1 MSEYK
6 SPHND
11 GHDPYILVWEYG
23 NDIQKAE
30 FTERWAEYEPDT
42 GCTVWCFRLDD
53 GRVVT
58 FRALEWEQRDDVNH
72 LTTIWFRPYGSTII
86 RKLKDLVNDKSSSEE
101 N

>member
-30 FTERWAEYEPDT
+30 FTERWAEYDEN
-42 GCTVWCFRLDD
+42 GQTVWHFRLED

-72 LTTIWFRPYGSTII
+72 LTTIWFRPYGSTIVQ
-86 RKLKDLVNDKSSSEE
+86 KLKDIVNGKSSSEE
-101 N
+101 NS

>member
-1 MSEYK
+1 MSEYR

-42 GCTVWCFRLDD
+42 GQTVWYFRLED
-53 GRVVT
+53 GRVVK

-72 LTTIWFRPYGSTII
+72 LTTIWFRPYGSTIVQE
-86 RKLKDLVNDKSSSEE
+86 LKDLINSKTSSEE